1 MAIQTKQTEEFLLKI
16 VKIIVL
22 AGMALA
28 LLMVLILGANVAYQ
42 STKTPKEPAPAQKAP
57 EKEVSM
63 EELKKFLLNGDK
75 ADEAQ
80 SPASSPKS
88 IAPPCA
94 TLKRS
99 PVCIGVLS
107 SSAKRWGLRLNKKTT
122 LLLRNAL
129 RSCVP
134 R

>member
-42 STKTPKEPAPAQKAP
+42 STKTPQEPAPAQKAP

-88 IAPPCA
+88 IAPSLHYLEEV
-94 TLKRS
+94 T
-99 PVCIGVLS
+99 
-107 SSAKRWGLRLNKKTT
+107 RLYRCSFEFGKKVV
-122 LLLRNAL
+122 A
-129 RSCVP
+129 
-134 R
+134 